1 MGNSQPSYFSPQIF
15 VPSPNT
21 NLKGLINPLGENNCF
36 LNVVIQSL
44 WHLDSFRTRFEGTE
58 EKHQH
63 STPYCVFCALQ
74 DMFVNYAYSDE
85 FMIPPTDLRRAL
97 SMQFA
102 GEARFQIGEMYDAT
116 ETLVAVLGYLHS
128 VFMGVGEKDDEP
140 CEPRCLVHQV
150 FSMNFCDRTECPCGA
165 TSEPALSSTFIYPI
179 YVTELRRAFDDAN
192 RRDIRFDELMSILN
206 DSELKKCP
214 DFDLTECQ
222 QKNRNQRFLQN
233 VPRVFTIN
241 LVWASPTP
249 TVEEIRQTLT
259 IIAAN
264 NALEIDLS
272 TIFYGVERETNYV
285 FRGMIAYYG
294 RHYAAF
300 FHCRSRDQWLIFD
313 DEKIKVVGKTWDDV
327 IANCC
332 RAHWQPSVLFYERR
346 ERSGASP
353 AVMASPL
360 PPIEVLAPSTLK
372 LPSMTTHSTPDLS
385 TATASSS
392 FTSTSVSVAIPCA
405 PASAGALTTSSMRRS
420 LSDYSVGS
428 GSGGGSPSRH
438 YTPTAPINIGAS
450 MGSSL
455 SQLMCQRG
463 LVPPT
468 SKNTAALRSIERNL
482 LLGSTEKE
490 MEKEDLIISSPVE
503 HGINVLDDVLPPLV
517 ASPSAD
523 MASSSYRDIFALVD
537 EWHATKR
544 DLHPRAHADCREH
557 QEAAGEVCEGKGKEG
572 KLVTAPS
579 EQRRAHRKE
588 KQQQQEDEGRDRKGA
603 SDDKTMASM
612 PTTPTPR
619 SKISSTSPQ
628 QGKGGAFSCEFVIGQ
643 VDMREKEFRINRAFE
658 AFSRRWLLVLERS
671 YRLDDEHW
679 GSDKRGYEGYIT
691 VRVQRLDPG
700 TDVLRLAVSFECR
713 VQARSFASA
722 MPCVAVQG
730 SRGAGDPYFICPQR
744 QRQYLTGRKELGLSL
759 SMRLLS

>member
-128 VFMGVGEKDDEP
+128 VFMGAGEKDDEP
-140 CEPRCLVHQV
+140 CEPLCLVHQV

-165 TSEPALSSTFIYPI
+165 TSEPALSSTFIYPV

-222 QKNRNQRFLQN
+222 QQNRNQRFLQN
-233 VPRVFTIN
+233 VPKVFTIN

-353 AVMASPL
+353 AAMASPL
-360 PPIEVLAPSTLK
+360 PPIEALAPSTLK
-372 LPSMTTHSTPDLS
+372 LPATTTHSTPDLS

-392 FTSTSVSVAIPCA
+392 FTSTSVSVAIPCG
-405 PASAGALTTSSMRRS
+405 PTSAGALTSSMRRS

-428 GSGGGSPSRH
+428 GSGGGGSPLRH

-450 MGSSL
+450 MGASL
-455 SQLMCQRG
+455 SQLMCQRS

-468 SKNTAALRSIERNL
+468 SKSTAALIERSL
-482 LLGSTEKE
+482 LLGGTEKE

-544 DLHPRAHADCREH
+544 DLHPRAHADCGEQ
-557 QEAAGEVCEGKGKEG
+557 QEAAGEECEGKGKEG

-579 EQRRAHRKE
+579 EQRRAHQKE
-588 KQQQQEDEGRDRKGA
+588 KQQQEEDEGQDRKGA
-603 SDDKTMASM
+603 SDDKKMPS

-619 SKISSTSPQ
+619 SKPSSTSPQ

-671 YRLDDEHW
+671 YRLDDKQW

-713 VQARSFASA
+713 VQARSFACA
-722 MPCVAVQG
+722 MPCVAVRGNQ
-730 SRGAGDPYFICPQR
+730 GAGDPYFICPQR